1 MLESPCCS
9 NTTNT
14 KRVGNMSKG
23 KYHDVLLCEGCGEAY
38 IDSDGGCTKYCVEC
52 EHCSKMTEITKL
64 DATLLLE
71 ADLEI
76 CNTCAALFLR
86 EVKKVVEHVRISDM
100 GDHKGN
106 KRNV

>member
-76 CNTCAALFLR
+76 CNTCAALFLQ